1 MAITKNRKKMKTKL
15 HLPLSFVLFSALTIS
30 FASCEKVTSTIS
42 LLNAQDTAL
51 AVINKQNT
59 EKYVLIKTTLQEL
72 AELSGPVML
81 KQEGR
86 KMTQS
91 EELKTRIKMIKEK
104 IATLEK
110 MVSDSSDSL
119 VVRNLTALLQEKE
132 EKIRLLQ
139 KKVSNQSSVIKQQ
152 SEDLHAANQKL
163 HKQNIEL
170 SNMNNELIN
179 KYRLL
184 EDKNRIINNQQQKLS
199 NILYIVANDYM
210 KMGAFSFYEMKKSN
224 SRNLQRT
231 CYNNAITRF
240 LDVQNTSGRDC
251 SNEISNAKRLRDAIK
266 N

>member
-15 HLPLSFVLFSALTIS
+15 HLPLSLVLFSALTIS
-30 FASCEKVTSTIS
+30 YASCEKVTSTIS
-42 LLNAQDTAL
+42 LLNAQDTAS

-81 KQEGR
+81 NQEGR

-91 EELKTRIKMIKEK
+91 EELKTRIEMIKDR

-139 KKVSNQSSVIKQQ
+139 NTVNDQSSVIKQQ
-152 SEDLHAANQKL
+152 SEDLHTANQKL
-163 HKQNIEL
+163 NKQNIEL
-170 SNMNNELIN
+170 RNMNNDLIN
-179 KYRLL
+179 KYQQL
-184 EDKNRIINNQQQKLS
+184 EDKNRIINKQQQALA
-199 NILYIVANDYM
+199 NILYIVANDYI
-210 KMGAFSFYEMKKSN
+210 KMGDFNFCEMKKSN

-240 LDVQNTSGRDC
+240 KDVENTSGRDC
-251 SNEISNAKRLRDAIK
+251 SREINDAEKRRDAIK